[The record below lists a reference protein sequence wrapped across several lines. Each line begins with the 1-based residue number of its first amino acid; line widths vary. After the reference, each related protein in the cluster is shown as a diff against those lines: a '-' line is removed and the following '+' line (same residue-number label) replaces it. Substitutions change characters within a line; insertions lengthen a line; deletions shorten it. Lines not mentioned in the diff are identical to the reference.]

1 MRSSPPRF
9 LILIFVI
16 PLACWLFLQARSS
29 WRNYWLLK
37 DGQPGMA
44 VVTKEY
50 WGGHGQVIYRY
61 VVNQQE
67 FTGISKR
74 NWQEEKY
81 KSVRPGEEA
90 VVYFSASHPWLSLL
104 YKPDVI
110 VEILPALIPLVLG
123 VFVVMTAVN
132 PKSKW
137 SLNLSDRKENDAA

>member
-1 MRSSPPRF
+1 
-9 LILIFVI
+9 
-16 PLACWLFLQARSS
+16 
-29 WRNYWLLK
+29 
-37 DGQPGMA
+37 MA